1 MRSAEG
7 RGILVWSVVFG
18 VLVSGCRDVPDG
30 IPDNSFAG
38 SERAVRGGRQA
49 VAKVTFT
56 EQTTIPLPEDR
67 QLNGAALSP
76 SGNLVVA
83 WFARTPGVRVFGGPV
98 PKHIL
103 AADIGQA
110 TGVEFLNDE
119 LLEILDVASGDVVT
133 ADIGGVVH
141 ARRDLPD
148 SRQATAAART
158 ATGWILAIAGAD
170 SVPSHLRLP
179 QEGGNWVPDPI
190 YTGALGLGVSGERR
204 EALVWQALSPFGAWQ
219 IGRSPEE
226 ASVEFEPMS
235 TDWFNDAVASAMRQ
249 APALWSVTSVVAVG
263 SGYVQTLANRGT
275 DDRVLLWF
283 DKRGRFL
290 RYVHLQVPFGFVA
303 AAARAPVMLAIRTL
317 NNSELVKYSWEQIP
331 GATMHQ
337 QEARP

>member
-1 MRSAEG
+1 MF
-7 RGILVWSVVFG
+7 ICSVVLG
-18 VLVSGCRDVPDG
+18 ALASGCRDAQDG
-30 IPDNSFAG
+30 IRDNSLAG
-38 SERAVRGGRQA
+38 SEHAIRGGREA
-49 VAKVTFT
+49 VSEVVFT
-56 EQTTIPLPEDR
+56 EQTTIPLPKDR
-67 QLNGAALSP
+67 QLIGAALSP
-76 SGNLVVA
+76 SGDFVAA

-103 AADIGQA
+103 AADIEQA

-119 LLEILDVASGDVVT
+119 LLEILDAASGDAVT
-133 ADIGGVVH
+133 AGIGGVVH
-141 ARRDLPD
+141 ARRHLPG

-158 ATGWILAIAGAD
+158 ATGWTLAIADAD

-179 QEGGNWVPDPI
+179 QEGGEWVPDPI

-219 IGRSPEE
+219 IGSSPEE

-235 TDWFNDAVASAMRQ
+235 PDWFNDAVASAMRQ
-249 APALWSVTSVVAVG
+249 TPALWSLTSVVAVG

-283 DKRGRFL
+283 DERGRFL
-290 RYVHLQVPFGFVA
+290 RYVHLQVPFGFIA

-317 NNSELVKYSWEQIP
+317 NNSELVKYSWEHVS
-331 GATMHQ
+331 GETVHQ